1 MVHYYV
7 DFFLLGELSSFISE
21 TSLLLEILSNRYN
34 IFSILASIS
43 LSSTVSITSEII
55 DWVVEP
61 ALPIDSTP
69 KFELDQY
76 YYKSYHSLL
85 LQHKYLPSDSR
96 FSICYQYVLR

>member
-55 DWVVEP
+55 D
-61 ALPIDSTP
+61 
-69 KFELDQY
+69 
-76 YYKSYHSLL
+76 
-85 LQHKYLPSDSR
+85 
-96 FSICYQYVLR
+96 